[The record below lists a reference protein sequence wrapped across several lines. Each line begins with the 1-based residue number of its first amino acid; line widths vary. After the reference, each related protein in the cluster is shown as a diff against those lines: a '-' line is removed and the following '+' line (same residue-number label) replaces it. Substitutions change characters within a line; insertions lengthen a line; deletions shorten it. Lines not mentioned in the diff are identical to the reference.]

1 MTLLLCPPRERRDI
15 MNNEPV
21 IITNPARC
29 RDCYRCVR
37 HCDVKAIR
45 VQDGQAQVV
54 PELCIVCGTCIR
66 TCPQKA
72 KDVHS
77 AIADVK
83 QAIQDGRKLIA
94 SVAPSAPAYFGFHYF
109 GEMETALKQLGFHA
123 AEETAVGAEIV
134 GMAHR
139 DYIEQAPNHMPVIA
153 SSCPVVVNLIEKYHP
168 DLIPHLAPIVSPMI
182 AHGRLLAKQYGPD
195 AYIVFIGPC
204 IAKKLEILDESE
216 AGVIS
221 AAMTFLGLADW
232 FKEAGIILQKTVGE
246 SAPSSSVDAR
256 LFPVEGGLIGTSGLS
271 TDMLNHSLIVASGL
285 ETCQNILGDIRAGQ
299 LNATLV
305 ELMACTGGCING
317 PAMADLKGGIYSAR
331 QNIIAYSRHRPAYE
345 PTPRENWPDLS
356 RAYINKKEP
365 IPEFSEEQISDVLHR
380 VNKYTKDDEL
390 NCGAC
395 GYSSCREKA
404 IATLRGMAE
413 VTMCI
418 PYMRS
423 RAESL
428 RQVVMDVSPNSI
440 VILDDHLGI
449 QDMSPSAEHL
459 FGCSLADV
467 KGKHL
472 SRLIPLYDDF
482 IAVRDTGIPVIG
494 KIRRLNDRL
503 VAEQNIVRVEGQSL
517 LVAIMRDITD
527 HEAEKKKFL
536 ELRAQTLEQTRE
548 VVRKQM
554 RVAHEIAHL
563 LGETTAESKM
573 IVSHLAK
580 LLEEEGST

>member
-1 MTLLLCPPRERRDI
+1 M
-15 MNNEPV
+15 NEPV

-45 VQDGQAQVV
+45 VHDGQAQVV
-54 PELCIVCGTCIR
+54 PELCILCGTCIR

-77 AIADVK
+77 ATQDVK
-83 QAIQDGRKLIA
+83 QALKDRRKLIA
-94 SVAPSAPAYFGFHYF
+94 SVAPSAPAYFGYSHFS
-109 GEMETALKQLGFHA
+109 EIEAALKQLGFYA
-123 AEETAVGAEIV
+123 SEETAAGAEIV
-134 GMAHR
+134 GLAHR
-139 DYIEQAPNHMPVIA
+139 DYMEQKPDQRPVIA
-153 SSCPVVVNLIEKYHP
+153 SSCPVIVNLIEKYHP

-182 AHGRLLAKQYGPD
+182 AHGRMLAQKYGPD

-204 IAKKLEILDESE
+204 IAKKLEILDASE
-216 AGVIS
+216 AGTVS
-221 AAMTFLGLADW
+221 AAMTFRGLAHW
-232 FKEAGIILQKTVGE
+232 FEEAGIVFNKANSSAE
-246 SAPSSSVDAR
+246 SLSAVDAR
-256 LFPVEGGLIGTSGLS
+256 LFPVEGGLIGTAGLS
-271 TDMLNHSLIVASGL
+271 TDMLNNSLVVASGL
-285 ETCQNILGDIRAGQ
+285 ETCQDILGDIRAGQ
-299 LNATLV
+299 LNASLV

-317 PAMADLKGGIYSAR
+317 PAMADLEGGIYAAR
-331 QNIIAYSRHRPAYE
+331 QKIIDYHRNRPAYE
-345 PTPRENWPDLS
+345 MVPRESWPDLS
-356 RAYINKKEP
+356 RTYTDKKQP
-365 IPEFSEEQISDVLHR
+365 VPEFSEEQIKDVLHR
-380 VNKYTKDDEL
+380 VNKYTPEDEL

-423 RAESL
+423 HSESL

-440 VILDDHLGI
+440 IIVDDHLCI

-459 FGCSLADV
+459 FGCLLTDV

-482 IAVRDTGIPVIG
+482 ITVRDTGKPVIG
-494 KIRRLNDRL
+494 KIRRINDAI

-517 LVAIMRDITD
+517 LVAIMRDITE
-527 HEAEKKKFL
+527 HETEKQKFHQ
-536 ELRAQTLEQTRE
+536 LRSQTLEQTRE

-573 IVSHLAK
+573 IVTHLAK
-580 LLEEEGST
+580 ILEEEESK

>member
-1 MTLLLCPPRERRDI
+1 M
-15 MNNEPV
+15 NEPV

-54 PELCIVCGTCIR
+54 PELCIVCTTCIR

-72 KDVHS
+72 KDVTS
-77 AIADVK
+77 ATPDVK
-83 QAIQDGRKLIA
+83 QALLDGRKLIA
-94 SVAPSAPAYFGFHYF
+94 SVAPSAPAYFGFHQF
-109 GEMETALKQLGFHA
+109 SEMEAALKQLGFYA
-123 AEETAVGAEIV
+123 AEETALGAEIV
-134 GMAHR
+134 SLAHR
-139 DYIEQAPNHMPVIA
+139 NFVEKMPERRPVIA
-153 SSCPVVVNLIEKYHP
+153 SSCPVIVNLMEKYYP
-168 DLIPHLAPIVSPMI
+168 DLLPHLAPIVSPMI
-182 AHGRLLAKQYGPD
+182 AHGRMLAGRYGPD

-204 IAKKLEILDESE
+204 IAKKMEIRDEAV
-216 AGVIS
+216 AGVVS
-221 AAMTFLGLADW
+221 AAMTFRGLADW
-232 FKEAGIILQKTVGE
+232 LKDENIVFATPDAEIQ
-246 SAPSSSVDAR
+246 PSSPVDAR
-256 LFPVEGGLIGTSGLS
+256 LFPVEGGLIGAAGLS
-271 TDMLNHSLIVASGL
+271 TNILENELLVASGL
-285 ETCQNILGDIRAGQ
+285 ETCRDILGDIRAGQ
-299 LNATLV
+299 LSASLV

-317 PAMADLKGGIYSAR
+317 PAMSDLPGGIYAAR
-331 QNIIAYSRHRPAYE
+331 QKILNYHRHRLAYQ
-345 PTPRENWPDLS
+345 TPVRDEWPDLS
-356 RAYINKKEP
+356 RTYTDKRQP
-365 IPEFSEEQISDVLHR
+365 IPEFSEEQIKDVLGR
-380 VNKYTKDDEL
+380 VNKYAPEDEL

-404 IATLRGMAE
+404 IATLCGMAE

-418 PYMRS
+418 PYMRRRS
-423 RAESL
+423 ESL

-440 VILDDHLGI
+440 LILDDHLAI
-449 QDMSPSAEHL
+449 QDMSPSAEHI

-467 KGKHL
+467 KGRHI

-482 IAVRDTGIPVIG
+482 VAVRDTGNPVIG
-494 KIRRLNDRL
+494 KIRRLNDQL

-517 LVAIMRDITD
+517 LVAIMRDITE
-527 HEAEKKKFL
+527 HEAQKRKFL

-573 IVSHLAK
+573 IVTHLAK
-580 LLEEEGST
+580 LLEEDEPK

>member
-1 MTLLLCPPRERRDI
+1 M
-15 MNNEPV
+15 NEPV

-45 VQDGQAQVV
+45 VQNGQAQVV
-54 PELCIVCGTCIR
+54 PELCILCGTCIR
-66 TCPQKA
+66 TCPQRA

-77 AIADVK
+77 ATADVK
-83 QAIQDGRKLIA
+83 LALRDGRKVIA
-94 SVAPSAPAYFGFHYF
+94 SIAPSAPAYFGFHHF
-109 GEMETALKQLGFHA
+109 SEMETALKQLGFFA
-123 AEETAVGAEIV
+123 AQETAVGAEIV
-134 GMAHR
+134 GLAHR
-139 DYIEQAPNHMPVIA
+139 DYIERAGGQRPAIA
-153 SSCPVVVNLIEKYHP
+153 SSCPVIVNLIEKYYP
-168 DLIPHLAPIVSPMI
+168 DLIGNLAPIVSPMI
-182 AHGRLLAKQYGPD
+182 AHGRLLAQKYGPD

-221 AAMTFLGLADW
+221 AALTFRGLADW
-232 FKEAGIILQKTVGE
+232 FKEEAILFQKID
-246 SAPSSSVDAR
+246 SADEPSPQVDAR
-256 LFPVEGGLIGTSGLS
+256 LFPVEGGLIGTARLS
-271 TDMLNHSLIVASGL
+271 TDMLNGALIVASGL
-285 ETCQNILGDIRAGQ
+285 ETCRNILGDIRAGQ
-299 LNATLV
+299 LNASLV

-317 PAMADLKGGIYSAR
+317 PAMADLEGGVYAAR
-331 QNIIAYSRHRPAYE
+331 QKIIDYHRHRPAY
-345 PTPRENWPDLS
+345 TAIPREKWPDLS
-356 RAYINKKEP
+356 RAYTDKKEP
-365 IPEFSEEQISDVLHR
+365 VPEFSEAEIRDVLMR
-380 VNKYTKDDEL
+380 VNKYTPDDEL

-395 GYSSCREKA
+395 GYGSCREKA

-423 RAESL
+423 RSESL

-440 VILDDHLGI
+440 IIVDDHLGI
-449 QDMSPSAEHL
+449 QDMSPSAELL
-459 FGCSLADV
+459 FGCLLTDV

-472 SRLIPLYDDF
+472 SKLIPLYDDF
-482 IAVRDTGIPVIG
+482 VAVRDTGKPVIG
-494 KIRRLNDRL
+494 KIRRLNDHL

-517 LVAIMRDITD
+517 LVAIMRDITE
-527 HEAEKKKFL
+527 HETEKQKFH

-580 LLEEEGST
+580 ILEEEESK

>member
-1 MTLLLCPPRERRDI
+1 M
-15 MNNEPV
+15 NEPV

-45 VQDGQAQVV
+45 VQDGQAQVM
-54 PELCIVCGTCIR
+54 PELCILCGTCIR

-77 AIADVK
+77 ATPDIK
-83 QAIQDGRKLIA
+83 QAIREGRKVIA
-94 SVAPSAPAYFGFHYF
+94 SVAPSAPAYFGFHHF
-109 GEMETALKQLGFHA
+109 SEMEATLKQLGFHES
-123 AEETAVGAEIV
+123 EETAVGAEII
-134 GMAHR
+134 GLAHR
-139 DYIEQAPNHMPVIA
+139 DYIEQMPERQPVIA
-153 SSCPVVVNLIEKYHP
+153 SSCPVIVNLIEKYHP

-182 AHGRLLAKQYGPD
+182 AHGRLLVQKYGSD

-204 IAKKLEILDESE
+204 IAKKMEILDVSE
-216 AGVIS
+216 AGAVS
-221 AAMTFLGLADW
+221 AAITFRGLANW
-232 FKEAGIILQKTVGE
+232 FKETGIVFEKAK
-246 SAPSSSVDAR
+246 SSPDPSSPADAR
-256 LFPVEGGLIGTSGLS
+256 LFPLEGGLIGTAGLS
-271 TDMLNHSLIVASGL
+271 TDMLNNTLIVASGL
-285 ETCQNILGDIRAGQ
+285 ETCSNILGDIRAGQ
-299 LNATLV
+299 LNASLV

-317 PAMADLKGGIYSAR
+317 PAMADLEGGIYAAR
-331 QNIIAYSRHRPAYE
+331 QKIIEYHRHRPSYT
-345 PTPRENWPDLS
+345 PVPRENWPDLF
-356 RAYINKKEP
+356 RAYTDRKEP
-365 IPEFSEEQISDVLHR
+365 LPEFSEEQILDVLHR
-380 VNKYTKDDEL
+380 VNKYTPEDEL

-395 GYSSCREKA
+395 GYGSCREKA

-440 VILDDHLGI
+440 IILDNHLGI

-459 FGCSLADV
+459 FGCPLSDV
-467 KGKHL
+467 KGKHI

-482 IAVRDTGIPVIG
+482 VAVRDTGKPVIG
-494 KIRRLNDRL
+494 KIRRISETI
-503 VAEQNIVRVEGQSL
+503 VTEQNIVRVEGQSL
-517 LVAIMRDITD
+517 LVAIMRDITE
-527 HEAEKKKFL
+527 HEMEKHKFH
-536 ELRAQTLEQTRE
+536 ELRAQTLEQTRQ
-548 VVRKQM
+548 VVQKQM

-580 LLEEEGST
+580 ILEEEESK

>member
-1 MTLLLCPPRERRDI
+1 MK
-15 MNNEPV
+15 EPV

-45 VQDGQAQVV
+45 VHDGQAQVV

-77 AIADVK
+77 ATQDVK
-83 QAIQDGRKLIA
+83 KAIAEGRKVMA
-94 SVAPSAPAYFGFHYF
+94 SVAPSAPAYFGFRLF
-109 GEMETALKQLGFHA
+109 SEMEEALQQLGFFA

-134 GMAHR
+134 GLAHR
-139 DYIEQAPNHMPVIA
+139 DYVEQMPDLRPVIT
-153 SSCPVVVNLIEKYHP
+153 SSCPVIVNLIEKYHP

-182 AHGRLLAKQYGPD
+182 AHGRLLSAKYGSD

-204 IAKKLEILDESE
+204 IAKKLEIYDVSE
-216 AGVIS
+216 FGDVS
-221 AAMTFLGLADW
+221 AAITFRGLSNW
-232 FKEAGIILQKTVGE
+232 LLEAGIVLGKAESSGE
-246 SAPSSSVDAR
+246 SSSTVDAR
-256 LFPVEGGLIGTSGLS
+256 LFPLEGGLLGTAGLS
-271 TDMLNHSLIVASGL
+271 TDMLNSSLVVASGL
-285 ETCQNILGDIRAGQ
+285 EACRNILCDIHAGQ
-299 LNATLV
+299 LNASLV

-317 PAMADLKGGIYSAR
+317 PAMADLPGGIYAAR
-331 QNIIAYSRHRPAYE
+331 KKILDYQRHRPAYAPIARTE
-345 PTPRENWPDLS
+345 WPDLS
-356 RAYINKKEP
+356 RSYQDRKEP
-365 IPEFSEEQISDVLHR
+365 IPEFSAEQITEVLQR
-380 VNKYTKDDEL
+380 VNKYTPDDEL

-404 IATLRGMAE
+404 VATLRGMAE

-418 PYMRS
+418 PYMRRRS
-423 RAESL
+423 ESL
-428 RQVVMDVSPNSI
+428 RQVVMDVSPNSVII
-440 VILDDHLGI
+440 VDDHLFI

-467 KGKHL
+467 KGNHI

-482 IAVRDTGIPVIG
+482 VSVQNTGIPVIG
-494 KIRRLNDRL
+494 KARRINDHL
-503 VAEQNIVRVEGQSL
+503 VAEQTIVRVEGQSL

-527 HEAEKKKFL
+527 HETEKQKFL
-536 ELRAQTLEQTRE
+536 ELRTKTLEQTRE
-548 VVRKQM
+548 VMQKQM

-573 IVSHLAK
+573 IVLHLAK
-580 LLEEEGST
+580 LLEEEGSK

>member
-1 MTLLLCPPRERRDI
+1 M
-15 MNNEPV
+15 NEPV

-45 VQDGQAQVV
+45 VHDGQAQVM
-54 PELCIVCGTCIR
+54 PELCILCGTCIR

-77 AIADVK
+77 ATPDIK
-83 QAIQDGRKLIA
+83 QAIQDGRNVIA
-94 SVAPSAPAYFGFHYF
+94 SVAPSAPAYFGFHHF
-109 GEMETALKQLGFHA
+109 SEMEAALKQLGFHA
-123 AEETAVGAEIV
+123 AEETAIGAEIV
-134 GMAHR
+134 GLAHR
-139 DYIEQAPNHMPVIA
+139 DYVEQHSDSWPVIT
-153 SSCPVVVNLIEKYHP
+153 SSCPVIVNLIEKYYP

-182 AHGRLLAKQYGPD
+182 AHGRLLVQKYGPD

-204 IAKKLEILDESE
+204 IAKKLEILDASE
-216 AGVIS
+216 AGAVS
-221 AAMTFLGLADW
+221 AAMTFRGLANW
-232 FKEAGIILQKTVGE
+232 FQETGIVFEKTV
-246 SAPSSSVDAR
+246 SSSEPLSVVDAR
-256 LFPVEGGLIGTSGLS
+256 LFPIEGGLIGTAGLS
-271 TDMLNHSLIVASGL
+271 TDMLNNALVVASGL
-285 ETCQNILGDIRAGQ
+285 ETCRNILGDIRAGQ
-299 LNATLV
+299 LNASLV

-317 PAMADLKGGIYSAR
+317 PAMADLEGGICAAR
-331 QNIIAYSRHRPAYE
+331 QKIIEYHRRRAIYAIVG
-345 PTPRENWPDLS
+345 RENWPDLF
-356 RAYINKKEP
+356 RAYMDRKEP
-365 IPEFSEEQISDVLHR
+365 VPSFSEEEIRSVLRR
-380 VNKYTKDDEL
+380 VNKYTPDDEL

-395 GYSSCREKA
+395 GYGSCREKA

-423 RAESL
+423 HAESL

-440 VILDDHLGI
+440 VILDNHLGI

-459 FGCSLADV
+459 FGCPLTEM
-467 KGKHL
+467 KGKHI

-482 IAVRDTGIPVIG
+482 VAVRDTGKPVIG
-494 KIRRLNDRL
+494 KIRRINDAI

-517 LVAIMRDITD
+517 LVSIMRDITE
-527 HEAEKKKFL
+527 HENQKKKFL
-536 ELRAQTLEQTRE
+536 ELRSQTLEQTRE

-580 LLEEEGST
+580 LLEEDEPK